1 MWFSTFEVRSLLIS
15 PRATSSIE
23 DFPHSLQAFSLF
35 HRSEKPI
42 KFISRQILT
51 IWTKGWDW
59 IRVAE
64 SGSAMKIRN
73 PPGNLGLLV
82 HISFPGQASKG
93 QVSLTVGSRPRSAYV
108 LPNYIPFLRSRAS
121 AASAQTSLFILFHHL
136 KSFSE
141 LNLTPSSRLIKLVIS
156 FIRIQG
162 RGNYWIEKKERR
174 GGMEN

>member
-1 MWFSTFEVRSLLIS
+1 M
-15 PRATSSIE
+15 
-23 DFPHSLQAFSLF
+23 
-35 HRSEKPI
+35 
-42 KFISRQILT
+42 
-51 IWTKGWDW
+51 
-59 IRVAE
+59 AE

-141 LNLTPSSRLIKLVIS
+141 LNLTPSSRLIKLLVLYVYREEEIIGLRKKKGEGEWKVKQD
-156 FIRIQG
+156 FGCIEMMIRTVVVQIFD
-162 RGNYWIEKKERR
+162 RCVLI
-174 GGMEN
+174 

>member
-1 MWFSTFEVRSLLIS
+1 M
-15 PRATSSIE
+15 
-23 DFPHSLQAFSLF
+23 
-35 HRSEKPI
+35 
-42 KFISRQILT
+42 
-51 IWTKGWDW
+51 
-59 IRVAE
+59 AE

-136 KSFSE
+136 KSFFE
-141 LNLTPSSRLIKLVIS
+141 LNLTPSSRLIKLLVLYVYREEEIIGLRKKKGEGEWKVKQD
-156 FIRIQG
+156 FGCIEMMIRTVVVQIFD
-162 RGNYWIEKKERR
+162 RCVLI
-174 GGMEN
+174 

>member
-1 MWFSTFEVRSLLIS
+1 M
-15 PRATSSIE
+15 
-23 DFPHSLQAFSLF
+23 
-35 HRSEKPI
+35 
-42 KFISRQILT
+42 
-51 IWTKGWDW
+51 
-59 IRVAE
+59 AE

-108 LPNYIPFLRSRAS
+108 LPNYILFLRSRAS

-141 LNLTPSSRLIKLVIS
+141 LNFTPSSRLIKLLVLYVYREEEIIGLRKKKGEGEWKVKQD
-156 FIRIQG
+156 FGCIEMMIRTVVVQIFD
-162 RGNYWIEKKERR
+162 RCVLI
-174 GGMEN
+174 

>member
-1 MWFSTFEVRSLLIS
+1 M
-15 PRATSSIE
+15 
-23 DFPHSLQAFSLF
+23 
-35 HRSEKPI
+35 
-42 KFISRQILT
+42 
-51 IWTKGWDW
+51 
-59 IRVAE
+59 AE

-136 KSFSE
+136 KSFFE
-141 LNLTPSSRLIKLVIS
+141 LNLTPSSRLIKLLVLYVYREEEI
-156 FIRIQG
+156 IGLRK
-162 RGNYWIEKKERR
+162 KKEEGEWKVKQDFGCIEMMIRTVVVQIFDR
-174 GGMEN
+174 CVLI

>member
-1 MWFSTFEVRSLLIS
+1 M
-15 PRATSSIE
+15 
-23 DFPHSLQAFSLF
+23 
-35 HRSEKPI
+35 
-42 KFISRQILT
+42 
-51 IWTKGWDW
+51 
-59 IRVAE
+59 AE

-141 LNLTPSSRLIKLVIS
+141 LNLTPSSRLIKLLVLYVYREEEIIGLRKKKGEEEWKVKQD
-156 FIRIQG
+156 FGCIEMMIRTVVVQIFD
-162 RGNYWIEKKERR
+162 RCVLI
-174 GGMEN
+174 

>member
-1 MWFSTFEVRSLLIS
+1 M
-15 PRATSSIE
+15 
-23 DFPHSLQAFSLF
+23 
-35 HRSEKPI
+35 
-42 KFISRQILT
+42 
-51 IWTKGWDW
+51 
-59 IRVAE
+59 AE

-141 LNLTPSSRLIKLVIS
+141 LNLTLSSRLIKLLVLYVYREEEIIGLRKKKGEGEWKVKQD
-156 FIRIQG
+156 FGCIEMMIRTVVVQIFD
-162 RGNYWIEKKERR
+162 RCVLI
-174 GGMEN
+174 

>member
-1 MWFSTFEVRSLLIS
+1 M
-15 PRATSSIE
+15 
-23 DFPHSLQAFSLF
+23 
-35 HRSEKPI
+35 
-42 KFISRQILT
+42 
-51 IWTKGWDW
+51 
-59 IRVAE
+59 AE

-141 LNLTPSSRLIKLVIS
+141 LNLTPSSRLIKLLVLYVYREEEIIGLRKKKGEGEWKIKQD
-156 FIRIQG
+156 FGCIEMMIRTVVVQIFD
-162 RGNYWIEKKERR
+162 RCVLI
-174 GGMEN
+174 